1 MPRVLICSGP
11 LIPSLLPP
19 RRQSFS
25 IAEPSPA
32 SVFWIL
38 SFLSSQQALT
48 VDCLSAMFWR
58 HSWLCFYSPLC
69 GDESQ
74 IYTSSQ
80 DLLRS
85 SRSCTISCLVL
96 RILAINI
103 LCEGHAPSCH
113 GIIGLA
119 VPLTGNLFSLLFAT
133 AHSSSCTSG
142 RPNYLI
148 NV

>member
-1 MPRVLICSGP
+1 MPRVFICSGP

-19 RRQSFS
+19 RGQFFS

-32 SVFWIL
+32 SAFWIL
-38 SFLSSQQALT
+38 SFLSSQQPLT
-48 VDCLSAMFWR
+48 MDCLSTVSWR
-58 HSWLCFYSPLC
+58 HSWLCFYSPVYR
-69 GDESQ
+69 DESQ

-80 DLLRS
+80 DLLLS
-85 SRSCTISCLVL
+85 SRSCTICCLVL
-96 RILAINI
+96 SILAINI
-103 LCEGHAPSCH
+103 LYEGHAPSCH
-113 GIIGLA
+113 RIIGLT

-142 RPNYLI
+142 GPNYLI